1 MEFGTIRTLE
11 EFRAAL
17 RLAGFAMGGSNA
29 EGIFSLSP
37 FLDPSLHAHSGDPET
52 DPWIW
57 RIRALE
63 DRTLA
68 YGKVFFGKSGWISR
82 DWYPVFLAARRR
94 GRTLDEM
101 YGEGLIGRLDRDLYR
116 VVAQAGVM
124 PLHRIKAAA
133 GCDKPSR
140 IDAAL
145 TRLQAG
151 LFLTICGETR
161 KVSRTGEPYGWPVSL
176 FCTPE
181 AFFPGDVWEE
191 SLRIAPEEA
200 CFRIREHI
208 ARLNPQA
215 DEQAVRRFIGV

>member
-1 MEFGTIRTLE
+1 
-11 EFRAAL
+11 
-17 RLAGFAMGGSNA
+17 
-29 EGIFSLSP
+29 
-37 FLDPSLHAHSGDPET
+37 
-52 DPWIW
+52 
-57 RIRALE
+57 
-63 DRTLA
+63 
-68 YGKVFFGKSGWISR
+68 
-82 DWYPVFLAARRR
+82 
-94 GRTLDEM
+94 
-101 YGEGLIGRLDRDLYR
+101 
-116 VVAQAGVM
+116 M

-133 GCDKPSR
+133 GCDKPSWN
-140 IDAAL
+140 DAAL

>member
-1 MEFGTIRTLE
+1 MRLCGWRGFPWAGATQRGFFRSARFWIPLCTPIR
-11 EFRAAL
+11 
-17 RLAGFAMGGSNA
+17 
-29 EGIFSLSP
+29 
-37 FLDPSLHAHSGDPET
+37 DPET
-52 DPWIW
+52 DLWIW
-57 RIRALE
+57 RIRELE
-63 DRTLA
+63 DRTLT
-68 YGKVFFGKSGWISR
+68 YGKVFFGKSGWLSR

-116 VVAQAGVM
+116 VVA
-124 PLHRIKAAA
+124 
-133 GCDKPSR
+133 
-140 IDAAL
+140 
-145 TRLQAG
+145 QAG

-200 CFRIREHI
+200 CFRIREQI

-215 DEQAVRRFIGV
+215 DKQAVRRFIGV

>member
-1 MEFGTIRTLE
+1 MPPLEFGTIRSFE
-11 EFRAAL
+11 DWCAAL
-17 RLAGFAMGGSNA
+17 RRAGFALGGAHA
-29 EGIFSLSP
+29 EGIFSP
-37 FLDPSLHAHSGDPET
+37 RPYMDPSLKDHTGDPDT

-63 DRTLA
+63 D

-101 YGEGLIGRLDRDLYR
+101 YGEGLIGRLERDIYR
-116 VVAQAGVM
+116 MVAQAGVM

-215 DEQAVRRFIGV
+215 DEQAVRRFVGV